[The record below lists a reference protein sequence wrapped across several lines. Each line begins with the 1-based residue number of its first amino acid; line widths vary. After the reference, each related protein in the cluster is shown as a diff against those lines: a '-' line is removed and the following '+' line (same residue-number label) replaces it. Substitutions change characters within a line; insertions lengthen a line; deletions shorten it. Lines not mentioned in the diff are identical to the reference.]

1 MKVLVTGSAGFLGRV
16 VVATLI
22 DAGCQVVAGTRRPDR
37 LQPLGA
43 HTVHLDVADQTGLR
57 RAIVDSQCDA
67 VVHLAALTRMRESTS
82 DPLAFYDVN
91 TVGTL
96 NVMHAIDELARAEH
110 DPLHVVFASTN
121 AVYGS
126 QPAIPQREDDPTN
139 PENPYAA
146 SKLFA
151 EGLIRQH
158 TTTGRSV
165 GTVLRFSNIA
175 GGAGVFHDED
185 GHHIIPRLLKAI
197 EDGTPVTING
207 DGEATRDYIHVI
219 DAADAIH
226 LALLARPSGGNLVLN
241 IGSGAETSVRAII
254 RAVERVAGRPA
265 QMHHRAA
272 GPEAKRVVMSIDR
285 ATTSL
290 GWKPKHSS
298 VDQLVTD
305 AWSAAHLAAHS
316 AR

>member
-1 MKVLVTGSAGFLGRV
+1 VKVLVTGSAGFLGRV

-37 LQPLGA
+37 LQSLDAP
-43 HTVHLDVADQTGLR
+43 TVHLDVADQAGLR
-57 RAIVDSQCDA
+57 QAIVGSGCDA

-96 NVMHAIDELARAEH
+96 NLMHAVDEAARSKR
-110 DPLHVVFASTN
+110 DRLHVVFASTN

-126 QPAIPQREDDPTN
+126 QPAVPQRENDPTN

-151 EGLIRQH
+151 EELIRHH
-158 TTTGRSV
+158 TTTARSV

-175 GGAGVFHDED
+175 GGAGMFYDED
-185 GHHIIPRLLKAI
+185 GDHIIPRLLKAI

-207 DGEATRDYIHVI
+207 DGEATRDYIHVL
-219 DAADAIH
+219 DAAEAIH
-226 LALLARPSGGNLVLN
+226 LALLARPTDGDVVLN
-241 IGSGAETSVRAII
+241 IGSGVETSVQAII
-254 RAVERVAGRPA
+254 HAAERAAGRPA
-265 QMHHRAA
+265 QKHHRPA

-285 ATTSL
+285 ATTAL
-290 GWKPKHSS
+290 GWKPKRSS
-298 VDQLVTD
+298 VDQLVSD